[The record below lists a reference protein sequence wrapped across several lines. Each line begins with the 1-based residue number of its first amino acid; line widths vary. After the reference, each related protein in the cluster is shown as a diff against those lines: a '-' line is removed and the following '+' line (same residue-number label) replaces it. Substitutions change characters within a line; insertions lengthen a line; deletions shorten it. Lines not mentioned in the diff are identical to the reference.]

1 MTNLQKLVQ
10 EFYDIGCDLRV
21 SIFIDYLDKDKEEI
35 DIGRYDPEQWDGT
48 ISPEQNIDKILEEL
62 KEKYCKMQLSKVRD
76 DEDFTDVEYLN
87 FEIAFGFSR
96 NEKYPEM
103 EETYSDDRYVVHT
116 IEYNRIHDKIY
127 KELDKF
133 SCVLKVNR

>member
-1 MTNLQKLVQ
+1 MTNLQNLVQ

-62 KEKYCKMQLSKVRD
+62 KEKYNKLERKKHFYLANIVRCNFQRSEMMKILQMLS
-76 DEDFTDVEYLN
+76 T
-87 FEIAFGFSR
+87 
-96 NEKYPEM
+96 
-103 EETYSDDRYVVHT
+103 
-116 IEYNRIHDKIY
+116 
-127 KELDKF
+127 
-133 SCVLKVNR
+133 